1 MSSLPMKQTMAH
13 STIRRIFH
21 SVFTR
26 LLVIWLVAGLVIILL
41 VGVFFARQFGQSA
54 RLQRQKDIIPYL
66 NYVIKDLGEPPSL
79 ARAREITK
87 ASVMQIRYES
97 PEATWTTSDKI
108 PPVRE
113 LQLKISQQSPL
124 VRYRIHHDTDTF
136 TLQHGPGVFVFVL
149 KREHTLTARW
159 EFRLFLLIVLLTCVV
174 SVTYLAI
181 RRNLKPLI
189 FLSEGVRQISDGHLD
204 HQVPRSRLIEFD
216 QLAEA
221 FNAMTVRIRNM
232 LHAKEQL
239 LLDVSHELRS
249 PLTRMR
255 IALEMLPNG
264 QIKGNLQDD
273 IREMEMMVSE
283 ILEAARLQNAAGELK
298 REAIA
303 ANSLFNTMGDLYR
316 DHSPG
321 LQIDPVPDDAS
332 LHGDPVLIKIA
343 LNNIITNAIKY
354 SPADGEP
361 VRLTWIRNPDFIV
374 IQVRDRGQGIPA
386 EELSYIF
393 EPFYRVDKS
402 RSKRTGGYGLGLS
415 LCKTIIEAHGGRIEV
430 QSAPGKGTT
439 FSLYFPAKER

>member
-1 MSSLPMKQTMAH
+1 MAH
-13 STIRRIFH
+13 STIHQIFH

-26 LLVIWLVAGLVIILL
+26 LLIIWLVAGLVIILL

-54 RLQRQKDIIPYL
+54 RLQRQKYIIQYL

-79 ARAREITK
+79 TRAKEITK
-87 ASVMQIRYES
+87 TSVMQIRYES
-97 PEATWTTSDKI
+97 PEVTWTTSDKI

-124 VRYRIHHDTDTF
+124 VRYRIHHDTDTVA
-136 TLQHGPGVFVFVL
+136 LQHGPGVFVFVL

-159 EFRLFLLIVLLTCVV
+159 EFWLFLLIALLTGVV
-174 SVTYLAI
+174 CVTYLAI
-181 RRNLKPLI
+181 HRNLKPLK

-221 FNAMTVRIRNM
+221 FNTMIIRIRNM

-249 PLTRMR
+249 PLTRMK

-264 QIKGNLQDD
+264 QMKGNLQDD
-273 IREMEMMVSE
+273 IREMEMMISE

-298 REAIA
+298 IEAIP
-303 ANSLFNTMGDLYR
+303 ANSLFKNMSDSYR

-332 LHGDPVLIKIA
+332 LHGDPMLIKIA

-361 VRLTWIRNPDFIV
+361 IRVTCIRNPDFIV
-374 IQVRDRGQGIPA
+374 IQVRDHGQGMPA
-386 EELSYIF
+386 EELPYIF

-402 RSKRTGGYGLGLS
+402 RSTRTGGYGLGLS
-415 LCKTIIEAHGGRIEV
+415 LCKTIMEAHGGRVEV
-430 QSAPGKGTT
+430 ESAPGNGTT
-439 FSLYFPAKER
+439 FSLYFPAQGR